1 MSAPASQM
9 LNQCRELART
19 RLSEVIANALSRI
32 DEDLFALADKS
43 QQRNEQRIYLDAMQ
57 QVRDHR
63 SDIQQRFESCFAD
76 LFEAKTGAQAK
87 TQSKNVESSF
97 SGGIPLTLVSHSKI
111 ENGLSIERLAKGVTK
126 GANDDE
132 MRGIS
137 ARMGHLLKRDALSE
151 ADNPLGAEVI
161 FEALRLACNHIHAD
175 NPVKYALLAAFQPY
189 LREAINEVYHAVNEA
204 LVAQHVLPSL
214 KLPPRPA
221 RDPMAHTG
229 RQTAMNQSQR
239 MGLLN
244 AGSVESAGSSRQG
257 GMTGSTGAAGSS
269 GSSAPAGSA
278 AHGASAGRSGWLGGG
293 NGNEQAALGKLL
305 AGIAQGRSAARIE
318 AMQLLA
324 NPLRF
329 PAGAGAV
336 RAGAQLLASLSQ
348 LQSEDGGS
356 AAPGYLHQIDKSLLA
371 QSAPLDRLTVELVAM
386 VFDFL
391 YATPRLSEAV
401 KSAISRLQI
410 VAVKAALLDRSFFA
424 RREHPMRQLLDNMA
438 GCGDDPLINA
448 EADGP
453 FLQGLRALVS
463 ELCTGLKDDCAV
475 FDAALVTLER
485 LTTEEHA
492 RHDQAAAV
500 PAAQLAADEAVTAAR
515 ARAQADLDLR
525 MVKGTPAIIRD
536 FLQQRWVELILR
548 ADVEQTS
555 GIDSLTTRLSIA
567 SDLAWSVE
575 PKAPADV
582 PILAAILPEMVRGLM
597 HGMGLLTVPD
607 AERQEF
613 FGALMQAH
621 AGAIAA
627 AKIAAP
633 DTVVA
638 LRPSQEEST
647 RRAPEPVA
655 APDDSWERQVSAL
668 VKGDI
673 VEFSDAAGA
682 TPRYRLSWISPKQSL
697 YLFIS
702 RVQMRQISKAE
713 LAALFRQG
721 VATRPAPEQS
731 LVDQALASLGESTPM
746 PRAA

>member
-9 LNQCRELART
+9 LSQCRELART

-63 SDIQQRFESCFAD
+63 SGIQQRFESCFAD

-87 TQSKNVESSF
+87 TQSKSVESSF

-161 FEALRLACNHIHAD
+161 FEALRLACNHIPAD

-189 LREAINEVYHAVNEA
+189 LRESINEVYHAVNEA

-244 AGSVESAGSSRQG
+244 ADSVESAGSLRQG

-278 AHGASAGRSGWLGGG
+278 GHGTSGGRSGWLGGS
-293 NGNEQAALGKLL
+293 NSNEQAALGKLL
-305 AGIAQGRSAARIE
+305 AGIAQGRSAARVE

-324 NPLRF
+324 DPARF

-348 LQSEDGGS
+348 LQGDDDLT

-463 ELCTGLKDDCAV
+463 ELCTCFKDDCAA

-485 LTTEEHA
+485 LTAEEHA

-500 PAAQLAADEAVTAAR
+500 PAAQLAADEAVSAAR
-515 ARAQADLDLR
+515 VRAQADLDLR
-525 MVKGTPAIIRD
+525 MVKGTPAFIRN
-536 FLQQRWVELILR
+536 FLQQRWVALILR

-607 AERQEF
+607 AERQQF

-655 APDDSWERQVSAL
+655 APDDAWERQVSAL

-673 VEFSDAAGA
+673 VEFSDAAVA

-721 VATRPAPEQS
+721 VAIRPAPEQP
-731 LVDQALASLGESTPM
+731 LVDQALASLGDSAPM
-746 PRAA
+746 LHAA